1 MKRSTIYLLII
12 ALASMLLGWGVV
24 LVYRVFKSS
33 MEPSVCI
40 CTVSEPASDQAAQA
54 LIKLL
59 EQAILEK
66 KGSLSFAT
74 QAVQKEFPYCTSIS
88 CRQQSSGLVQAHVEI
103 DEPFCSVNDD
113 MVMTTQGV
121 VVLRTLYADEAV
133 VGLPQLRITYQKEIV
148 QTCLSKKNSSQT
160 GVTTQKDSVQTS
172 ASKTV
177 ATQIDSSHADSS
189 LSPYL
194 LSFLRHIPDSL
205 LSTHEIIYR
214 SDDEIALV
222 QRSTEQRTT
231 VQRAT
236 AQREHVKPAVTNLAA
251 AQSIAAQPIYLCA
264 VDTVVDS
271 DLLTR
276 CDKAMADLEQQ
287 KTTSKKK
294 ARTAV
299 VLDLRFDKHIIL
311 YPHMGGQV
319 HG

>member
-1 MKRSTIYLLII
+1 MKRSTIYLFTI
-12 ALASMLLGWGVV
+12 ALATMFLGWGVV

-40 CTVSEPASDQAAQA
+40 CTVSEPVSDQAAQA

-66 KGSLSFAT
+66 KGSLASAT

-103 DEPFCSVNDD
+103 DEPFCSVNED

-133 VGLPQLRITYQKEIV
+133 VGLPQLRLENKIG
-148 QTCLSKKNSSQT
+148 SK
-160 GVTTQKDSVQTS
+160 
-172 ASKTV
+172 
-177 ATQIDSSHADSS
+177 

-205 LSTHEIIYR
+205 LSTHEVVYR

-236 AQREHVKPAVTNLAA
+236 AQREHVNPAVTNIAA
-251 AQSIAAQPIYLCA
+251 AQAIAAQPIYLCA
-264 VDTVVDS
+264 VDTVVDR
-271 DLLTR
+271 DLLKR

-287 KTTSKKK
+287 KTINKKK